1 MVSEVVA
8 LDEIEWQ
15 PCSKRARQFVS
26 LDGKPAFTKVNWKPS
41 LKFAESMEHS
51 LKQYA
56 DDVAL
61 ISCDIEV
68 HKSVLQMID
77 QKASD
82 LDLTFKPPKC
92 ASFLF
97 DGSKVMPQGLPLSKG
112 STRPIT
118 EGHTKFLGKLIDVS
132 LGATK
137 KAASKNMVCRLTN
150 LLTATDSLP
159 IRGEYKL

>member
-8 LDEIEWQ
+8 LDEIEWK

-51 LKQYA
+51 LKGYA
-56 DDVAL
+56 DDVTL

-68 HKSVLQMID
+68 HKSVLQTID

-82 LDLTFKPPKC
+82 LDLTFKPPKMC
-92 ASFLF
+92 FL
-97 DGSKVMPQGLPLSKG
+97 
-112 STRPIT
+112 
-118 EGHTKFLGKLIDVS
+118 S
-132 LGATK
+132 L
-137 KAASKNMVCRLTN
+137 
-150 LLTATDSLP
+150 
-159 IRGEYKL
+159 